1 LSPSHG
7 GSEALP
13 VMALSDGPGRKLC
26 PAPPSTPAPAAHS
39 AAGTERQCERGA
51 GPSLSLEGARGM
63 GRAGCS
69 VPSRNWFL
77 GLQLEVLSH
86 PCSSSLPLPLL
97 AES

>member
-1 LSPSHG
+1 
-7 GSEALP
+7 
-13 VMALSDGPGRKLC
+13 
-26 PAPPSTPAPAAHS
+26 
-39 AAGTERQCERGA
+39 
-51 GPSLSLEGARGM
+51 M

-86 PCSSSLPLPLL
+86 PCSSSLLLPLL